1 MLKMLPFINKN
12 FYTIC
17 FRSADVEH
25 FYAIFSVSNDG
36 IIPGETMSLSHVAYL
51 KVNIVGLTIYK
62 YTM

>member
-1 MLKMLPFINKN
+1 MLPFINKN
-12 FYTIC
+12 FYAIY

-51 KVNIVGLTIYK
+51 KGNIVGFTIYK
-62 YTM
+62 YTI